1 MTKAIFFDID
11 GTLLSH
17 TTGRVSAEAAEALA
31 SLRKKGI
38 LLLAATGRHIL
49 EFSDLPVNHLEFDG
63 YVTLNGQLCLDK
75 NRRLLYGNPIAPEDA
90 ARLLSVFERREMPV
104 MIVEEDRMYLN
115 FVNDAVRR
123 AQADIST
130 PVPETGVYTGGV
142 IYQFILY
149 DGGRGAV

>member
-1 MTKAIFFDID
+1 MIKAIFFDID

-31 SLRKKGI
+31 LLRRKGI

-75 NRRLLYGNPIAPEDA
+75 NRKLFYGNPIAPEDA
-90 ARLLSVFERREMPV
+90 KRLLLVFEKREMPV
-104 MIVEEDRMYLN
+104 MIVEKDRMYLN

-130 PVPETGVYTGGV
+130 PVPETGVYTGEE
-142 IYQFILY
+142 IYQFIL
-149 DGGRGAV
+149 

>member
-17 TTGRVSAEAAEALA
+17 TTGRVSAEAAEAMA

-75 NRRLLYGNPIAPEDA
+75 TEGFFMEILLRRRTLRVCFPCLKEEKC
-90 ARLLSVFERREMPV
+90 RL
-104 MIVEEDRMYLN
+104 
-115 FVNDAVRR
+115 
-123 AQADIST
+123 
-130 PVPETGVYTGGV
+130 
-142 IYQFILY
+142 
-149 DGGRGAV
+149 